1 MAKRIL
7 IPLDRSS
14 ASEAVLPLIGD
25 AARGAGATVRLL
37 HIAPVPDAV
46 EREYG
51 RGAADSDRVMERA
64 TADGESYLEGAG
76 ASLQGVPVERV
87 VRFGDPAREILVEA
101 EAWGADLIAVTATPA
116 SPFRRLVRQPGHP
129 DHGNTGFEDRGR
141 SGGERRLRLH
151 SQARQRRLR
160 REPRRG
166 GAEGRLAKAAQLRPV
181 RRRSRRG
188 R

>member
-7 IPLDRSS
+7 VPLDRSS
-14 ASEAVLPLIGD
+14 ASEAVLPVIGD

-51 RGAADSDRVMERA
+51 RVAADSDRVMERA
-64 TADGESYLEGAG
+64 TAEGESYLEGAS
-76 ASLQGVPVERV
+76 ASLQGIPVERV

-116 SPFRRLVRQPGHP
+116 SPFRRLVRRG
-129 DHGNTGFEDRGR
+129 GVADRVTRGAAAPVLLYR
-141 SGGERRLRLH
+141 
-151 SQARQRRLR
+151 
-160 REPRRG
+160 PRRD
-166 GAEGRLAKAAQLRPV
+166 
-181 RRRSRRG
+181 RRRAGLS
-188 R
+188 

>member
-7 IPLDRSS
+7 VPLDRSS

-64 TADGESYLEGAG
+64 TAEGESYLEGAS
-76 ASLQGVPVERV
+76 ASLQGIPVERV

-116 SPFRRLVRQPGHP
+116 SPFGRLVRRG
-129 DHGNTGFEDRGR
+129 GVADRVTRGAAAPVLLYR
-141 SGGERRLRLH
+141 
-151 SQARQRRLR
+151 
-160 REPRRG
+160 PRRD
-166 GAEGRLAKAAQLRPV
+166 
-181 RRRSRRG
+181 RRRTGLS
-188 R
+188 

>member
-14 ASEAVLPLIGD
+14 ASEVVLPLIGD

-51 RGAADSDRVMERA
+51 RVAADSDRVMERA

-76 ASLQGVPVERV
+76 ASLQGVPVEHV

-116 SPFRRLVRQPGHP
+116 SPFRRLVRRG
-129 DHGNTGFEDRGR
+129 GVADRVARGAAAPVLLYR
-141 SGGERRLRLH
+141 PRRD
-151 SQARQRRLR
+151 QRRAGL
-160 REPRRG
+160 
-166 GAEGRLAKAAQLRPV
+166 
-181 RRRSRRG
+181 S
-188 R
+188 